1 MRNTSSRL
9 VKRISAGLAA
19 VLFAGATFGAVAA
32 APAQAAPLPTDQ
44 PTVTAEALPTWQ
56 LNGVVWSTVV
66 VGNTAYVTG
75 EFSKARPPGT
85 STGDPAEI
93 AATNIFAFD
102 VTTGNPVAFS
112 HSLNA
117 V

>member
-75 EFSKARPPGT
+75 EFSKALNLSIDFLLVG
-85 STGDPAEI
+85 SGDEVCS
-93 AATNIFAFD
+93 FRW
-102 VTTGNPVAFS
+102 
-112 HSLNA
+112 
-117 V
+117 